1 MQHIKRHLLAKL
13 ANIRLEERA
22 AVLWSFLYFFCLLCS
37 YYIIRPIR
45 DEMGVQGGV
54 ENLQWLF
61 TATFVAMLAIVPLFG
76 WVTAHYPR
84 KRFLPIVYYFF
95 VANLILFYLAFNL
108 DYDKVNIA
116 RVFFVWVSV
125 FNLFVVS
132 VFWSLMVDVYSN
144 EQSKRLF
151 GFIAAGGTVGAISG
165 PALTSFLAV
174 PVGKVNLLI
183 LSALFLFIAVF
194 CMKRIIHWSDTMRNN
209 NATASTDTLEQE
221 RPLGGSII
229 AGIKLVIAS
238 PYLLGIC
245 VLMLLFTTL
254 STFLY
259 FEQAQII
266 RDNFTDSDA
275 RTSVFAT
282 IDLATNILTLLLQLV
297 IVGRLVP
304 LIGLAWTLAMI
315 PLLLAAGFL
324 ALSLSPVVL
333 VLIVVQVIRRAGNY
347 AIMRPAR
354 EMLYV
359 VVDRETK
366 YKAKN
371 FIDTAVYRGGDALS
385 SWVYAGM
392 KSVGLSAANIA
403 LIAVPLSLLWAWVAY
418 RMGKW
423 QHKISDKANIQ
434 QDGG

>member
-1 MQHIKRHLLAKL
+1 MLAKL

-22 AVLWSFLYFFCLLCS
+22 AVLWSFLYFFSLLCS

-76 WVTAHYPR
+76 WVTARYPR

-95 VANLILFYLAFNL
+95 VANLILFYLAFSL
-108 DYDKVNIA
+108 DYDKVYIA

-183 LSALFLFIAVF
+183 LSALFLLIAVF
-194 CMKRIIHWSDTMRNN
+194 CMKRIIHWSDIMRNST
-209 NATASTDTLEQE
+209 TAASADTLEQE

-229 AGIKLVIAS
+229 AGIKLVFAS

-245 VLMLLFTTL
+245 ILMLLFTTL

-266 RDNFTDSDA
+266 RDNFADSDA

-282 IDLATNILTLLLQLV
+282 IDLATNILTLLLQLLV
-297 IVGRLVP
+297 VGRLVP
-304 LIGLAWTLAMI
+304 MIGLAWALAMI
-315 PLLLAAGFL
+315 PLLLTAGFL

-354 EMLYV
+354 EMLYM

-385 SWVYAGM
+385 SWIYAGM

-403 LIAVPLSLLWAWVAY
+403 LIAVPLSLIWAWVAY

-423 QHKISDKANIQ
+423 QQKISDTKNSHKME
-434 QDGG
+434 DES

>member
-1 MQHIKRHLLAKL
+1 MQHIKHHLLAHI
-13 ANIRLEERA
+13 ANIKIEERA
-22 AVLWSFLYFFCLLCS
+22 AVLWSFLYFFSLLCS

-54 ENLQWLF
+54 DNLQWLF

-76 WVTAHYPR
+76 WISSRFPR

-95 VANLILFYLAFNL
+95 VANLIIFYVSFNL
-108 DYDKVNIA
+108 DFDKVHIA

-132 VFWSLMVDVYSN
+132 VFWSVMVDVFSN

-165 PALTSFLAV
+165 PALTTFLAV
-174 PVGKVNLLI
+174 PVGKVNLLLI
-183 LSALFLFIAVF
+183 SAGLLLVAVV
-194 CMKRIIHWSDTMRNN
+194 CMKRIIHWSDFKSSDSPANMVP
-209 NATASTDTLEQE
+209 DLEKE
-221 RPLGGSII
+221 RPIGGSII
-229 AGIKLVIAS
+229 AGIKLVFAS

-245 VLMLLFTTL
+245 VLMLLFTSL

-259 FEQAQII
+259 FQQAQII
-266 RDNFTDSDA
+266 SENFADSDA

-282 IDLATNILTLLLQLV
+282 IDLATNILTLLFQLL
-297 IVGRLVP
+297 IMGRLVP
-304 LIGLAWTLAMI
+304 LIGLAWTLAII
-315 PLLLAAGFL
+315 PLLLATGFL
-324 ALSLSPVVL
+324 ILSFSPIVM

-359 VVDRETK
+359 VVDRESK

-392 KSVGLSAANIA
+392 KSMGLSIANIA
-403 LIAVPLSLLWAWVAY
+403 LIAVPLSLVWAWIAF

-423 QHKISDKANIQ
+423 QQKISNN
-434 QDGG
+434 

>member
-209 NATASTDTLEQE
+209 NTAASPDTLEQE

-229 AGIKLVIAS
+229 AGIKLVLAS

-315 PLLLAAGFL
+315 PLLLTAGFL

-423 QHKISDKANIQ
+423 QHKISDNANIQ

>member
-22 AVLWSFLYFFCLLCS
+22 VVLWSFLYFFSLLCS

-76 WVTAHYPR
+76 WVTARYPR

-108 DYDKVNIA
+108 DYDKVYIA

-165 PALTSFLAV
+165 PALTSLLAV

-183 LSALFLFIAVF
+183 LSALLLLIAVF
-194 CMKRIIHWSDTMRNN
+194 CMKRIIHWSDTMRNST
-209 NATASTDTLEQE
+209 TAASPDTLEQE
-221 RPLGGSII
+221 QPLGGSII
-229 AGIKLVIAS
+229 AGIKLVFAS

-266 RDNFTDSDA
+266 RDNFADSDA

-315 PLLLAAGFL
+315 PLLLTAGFL

-403 LIAVPLSLLWAWVAY
+403 LIAVPLALLWAWVAY

-423 QHKISDKANIQ
+423 QQKISDNANIQ

>member
-1 MQHIKRHLLAKL
+1 MRHIKHHVLATL

-22 AVLWSFLYFFCLLCS
+22 AVLWSFLYFFSLLCS

-61 TATFVAMLAIVPLFG
+61 TATFAAMLAIVPLFG
-76 WVTAHYPR
+76 WISSRYPR
-84 KRFLPIVYYFF
+84 KRFLPVAYYFF
-95 VANLILFYLAFNL
+95 VLNLVIFYLAFYL
-108 DYDKVNIA
+108 DFDKVYIA
-116 RVFFVWVSV
+116 RIFFVWVSV

-132 VFWSLMVDVYSN
+132 VFWSLMVDVYNN

-151 GFIAAGGTVGAISG
+151 GFIAAGGTAGAISG
-165 PALTSFLAV
+165 PALTGVLAV
-174 PVGKVNLLI
+174 PFGKVNLLL
-183 LSALFLFIAVF
+183 LSVVFLLIAVV
-194 CMKRIIHWSDTMRNN
+194 CMKRIIHWSDYSRGNQ
-209 NATASTDTLEQE
+209 AVQAIDEPALEKE
-221 RPLGGSII
+221 SPLGGSII
-229 AGIKLVIAS
+229 AGIRQVFAS

-245 VLMLLFTTL
+245 GLMLLFTTL

-259 FEQAQII
+259 FQQAQII
-266 RDNFTDSDA
+266 KDNFVDSDA

-282 IDLATNILTLLLQLV
+282 IDLATNILTLILQLL
-297 IVGRLVP
+297 IMGRLVP
-304 LIGLAWTLAMI
+304 IIGLAWTLAII
-315 PLLLAAGFL
+315 PLLLAMGFL
-324 ALSLSPVVL
+324 ILSFSPAVL

-359 VVDRETK
+359 VIDRESK

-371 FIDTAVYRGGDALS
+371 FIDTAVYRGGDAVS

-392 KSVGLSAANIA
+392 KSMGLSAANIA
-403 LIAVPLSLLWAWVAY
+403 LIAAPVALVWAWVAY

-423 QHKISDKANIQ
+423 QQHLSNAGRQ
-434 QDGG
+434 

>member
-1 MQHIKRHLLAKL
+1 MQHIKHHLLAHI
-13 ANIRLEERA
+13 ANIKIEERA
-22 AVLWSFLYFFCLLCS
+22 AVLWSFLYFFSLLCS

-54 ENLQWLF
+54 DNLQWLF

-76 WVTAHYPR
+76 WISSRFPR

-95 VANLILFYLAFNL
+95 VANLIIFYVSFNL
-108 DYDKVNIA
+108 DFDKVHIA

-132 VFWSLMVDVYSN
+132 VFWSVMVDVFSN

-165 PALTSFLAV
+165 PALTTFLAV
-174 PVGKVNLLI
+174 PVGKVNLLLI
-183 LSALFLFIAVF
+183 SAGLLLVAVV
-194 CMKRIIHWSDTMRNN
+194 CMKRIIHWSDFKSSDSPANMVP
-209 NATASTDTLEQE
+209 DLEKE
-221 RPLGGSII
+221 RPIGGSII
-229 AGIKLVIAS
+229 AGIKLVFAS

-245 VLMLLFTTL
+245 VLMLLFTSL

-259 FEQAQII
+259 FQQAQII
-266 RDNFTDSDA
+266 SENFADSDA

-282 IDLATNILTLLLQLV
+282 IDLATNILTLLFQLL
-297 IVGRLVP
+297 IMGRLVP
-304 LIGLAWTLAMI
+304 LIGLAWTLAII
-315 PLLLAAGFL
+315 PLLLATGFL
-324 ALSLSPVVL
+324 ILSFSPIVM

-359 VVDRETK
+359 VVDRESK

-392 KSVGLSAANIA
+392 KSMGLSIANIA
-403 LIAVPLSLLWAWVAY
+403 LIAVPLSLVWAWIAF
-418 RMGKW
+418 RMGEW
-423 QHKISDKANIQ
+423 QQKISNN
-434 QDGG
+434 

>member
-1 MQHIKRHLLAKL
+1 MQLIKHHFLAHI
-13 ANIRLEERA
+13 ANIKIEERA
-22 AVLWSFLYFFCLLCS
+22 AVLWSCLYLFSLLCS

-54 ENLQWLF
+54 DNLQWLF

-76 WVTAHYPR
+76 WVSSRYPR

-95 VANLILFYLAFNL
+95 VVNLIIFYISFNL
-108 DYDKVNIA
+108 EFDKVNIA

-165 PALTSFLAV
+165 PALTTFLAV
-174 PVGKVNLLI
+174 PVGKINLLL
-183 LSALFLFIAVF
+183 LSAGLLLVAVV
-194 CMKRIIHWSDTMRNN
+194 CMKRIIYWSDFK
-209 NATASTDTLEQE
+209 ASDDSTGMSEEHVLDKE
-221 RPLGGSII
+221 RPIGGSIV
-229 AGIKLVIAS
+229 AGVKLVFTT

-245 VLMLLFTTL
+245 VLMLLFTSL

-259 FEQAQII
+259 FQQAQII
-266 RDNFTDSDA
+266 SENFADSDA

-282 IDLATNILTLLLQLV
+282 IDLSVNILTLVFQLL
-297 IVGRLVP
+297 IMGRLVP
-304 LIGLAWTLAMI
+304 LIGLASTLAII
-315 PLLLAAGFL
+315 PVLLALGFL
-324 ALSLSPVVL
+324 ILSFSPVVM

-359 VVDRETK
+359 VVDRESK

-371 FIDTAVYRGGDALS
+371 FIDTAVYRGGDAVS

-392 KSVGLSAANIA
+392 KAMGLSVANIA
-403 LIAVPLSLLWAWVAY
+403 LIAVPLSLIWAWVAF

-423 QHKISDKANIQ
+423 QQKISANSLKP
-434 QDGG
+434 GG

>member
-1 MQHIKRHLLAKL
+1 MHIVRRHILAKI
-13 ANIRLEERA
+13 ANIKLEERA
-22 AVLWSFLYFFCLLCS
+22 AVLWSFLYFFSLLCS

-54 ENLQWLF
+54 DNLQWLF
-61 TATFVAMLAIVPLFG
+61 TATFFAMLAIVPLFG
-76 WVTAHYPR
+76 WISSRYPR
-84 KRFLPIVYYFF
+84 KTFLPVAYYFF
-95 VANLILFYLAFNL
+95 IANLLIFYLSFNMGL
-108 DYDKVNIA
+108 EAVYIA

-132 VFWSLMVDVYSN
+132 VFWSLMVDVFSN

-174 PVGKVNLLI
+174 PLGKINLLL
-183 LSALFLFIAVF
+183 LSALFLSLAVV
-194 CMKRIIHWSDTMRNN
+194 CMKRIIHWQVYAQQADRQPEMKNTGVDKDKAM
-209 NATASTDTLEQE
+209 
-221 RPLGGSII
+221 GGSIVD
-229 AGIKLVIAS
+229 GVKLVFSS

-245 VLMLLFTTL
+245 LLILLYTTL

-259 FEQAQII
+259 FQQAQII
-266 RDNFTDSDA
+266 SDNFIDSNT

-282 IDLATNILTLLLQLV
+282 IDLSVNTLTLVFQLL
-297 IVGRLVP
+297 ITGRLVQ
-304 LIGLAWTLAMI
+304 LIGLAWTLALI
-315 PLLLAAGFL
+315 PLLLAVGFL
-324 ALSLSPVVL
+324 ALGIAPIVI
-333 VLIVVQVIRRAGNY
+333 VLIVVQVVRRAGNY

-359 VVDRETK
+359 VVGRESK

-371 FIDTAVYRGGDALS
+371 FIDTAVYRGGDAVS
-385 SWVYAGM
+385 SWVYT
-392 KSVGLSAANIA
+392 GLKAMGLNIASIA

-418 RMGKW
+418 RMGRW
-423 QHKISDKANIQ
+423 QQRISND
-434 QDGG
+434 

>member
-1 MQHIKRHLLAKL
+1 MQHIKHHFLAHI
-13 ANIRLEERA
+13 ANIKIEERA
-22 AVLWSFLYFFCLLCS
+22 AVLWSFLYFFSLLCS

-54 ENLQWLF
+54 DNLQWLF

-76 WVTAHYPR
+76 WISSRFPR

-95 VANLILFYLAFNL
+95 VANLIIFYVSFNL
-108 DYDKVNIA
+108 DFDKVHIA

-132 VFWSLMVDVYSN
+132 VFWSVMVDVFSN

-165 PALTSFLAV
+165 PALTTFLAV
-174 PVGKVNLLI
+174 PVGKVNLLLI
-183 LSALFLFIAVF
+183 SAGLLLVAVV
-194 CMKRIIHWSDTMRNN
+194 CMKRIIHWSDFKSSDSPANMVP
-209 NATASTDTLEQE
+209 DLEKE
-221 RPLGGSII
+221 RPIGGSII
-229 AGIKLVIAS
+229 AGIKLVFAS

-245 VLMLLFTTL
+245 VLMLLFTSL

-259 FEQAQII
+259 FQQAQII
-266 RDNFTDSDA
+266 SENFADSDA

-282 IDLATNILTLLLQLV
+282 IDLATNILTLLFQLL
-297 IVGRLVP
+297 IMGRLVP
-304 LIGLAWTLAMI
+304 LIGLAWTLAII
-315 PLLLAAGFL
+315 PLLLATGFL
-324 ALSLSPVVL
+324 ILSFSPIVM

-359 VVDRETK
+359 VVDRESK

-392 KSVGLSAANIA
+392 KSMGLSIANIA
-403 LIAVPLSLLWAWVAY
+403 LIAVPLSLVWAWIAF

-423 QHKISDKANIQ
+423 QQKISNN
-434 QDGG
+434 

>member
-1 MQHIKRHLLAKL
+1 MQQIKHHFLAKI
-13 ANIRLEERA
+13 ANIKIEERA
-22 AVLWSFLYFFCLLCS
+22 AVLWSFLYFFSLLCS

-54 ENLQWLF
+54 DNLQWLF

-76 WVTAHYPR
+76 WISSRFPR
-84 KRFLPIVYYFF
+84 KHFLPIVYYFF
-95 VANLILFYLAFNL
+95 VTNLVIFYISFNL
-108 DYDKVNIA
+108 EFDKVYIA
-116 RVFFVWVSV
+116 RIFFVWVSV

-165 PALTSFLAV
+165 PALTTFLAV
-174 PVGKVNLLI
+174 PVGKINLL
-183 LSALFLFIAVF
+183 LVSAGFLLIAVL
-194 CMKRIIHWSDTMRNN
+194 CMKRIIYWSGFITGTGSAQDTNEHQL
-209 NATASTDTLEQE
+209 DKEQ
-221 RPLGGSII
+221 PIGGSII
-229 AGIKLVIAS
+229 AGIKLVLAS

-245 VLMLLFTTL
+245 LLMLLFTTL

-259 FEQAQII
+259 FQQAQII
-266 RDNFTDSDA
+266 SENFTDSDA

-282 IDLATNILTLLLQLV
+282 IDLSVNILTLVFQLL
-297 IVGRLVP
+297 IMGRLVP
-304 LIGLAWTLAMI
+304 LIGLASTLVII
-315 PLLLAAGFL
+315 PLLLAMGFL
-324 ALSLSPVVL
+324 ILSFSPVVM
-333 VLIVVQVIRRAGNY
+333 VLIVVQVVRRAGNY

-359 VVDRETK
+359 VVDRESK

-371 FIDTAVYRGGDALS
+371 FIDTAVYRGGDAMS

-392 KSVGLSAANIA
+392 KSMGLSIANIA
-403 LIAVPLSLLWAWVAY
+403 LIAVPLSLVWAWVAY

-423 QHKISDKANIQ
+423 QEKINTNS
-434 QDGG
+434 